1 MPASLRMTKIVVYKE
16 SHRKILNVLKTG
28 KKEYLSFRNEQYI
41 GKSKNLTAQ
50 ISNIKLHSFRS
61 LESNNSNFSQSLET
75 VESKVI
81 ALAQIKMDIELL

>member
-1 MPASLRMTKIVVYKE
+1 MY
-16 SHRKILNVLKTG
+16 LKPE

-41 GKSKNLTAQ
+41 GKTKNLNAQ